1 MLFLCGFLSLYLI
14 MILNYLFDLQNIVP
28 RDDKSRF
35 VTLISR
41 DEKGRRGRF
50 TEQNLKSNPLKP
62 YLSWLS
68 IVYTKSSMNVTL
80 A

>member
-35 VTLISR
+35 VTLILR

-50 TEQNLKSNPLKP
+50 TEQNLKSNIL
-62 YLSWLS
+62 
-68 IVYTKSSMNVTL
+68 TL
-80 A
+80 LELAEYCLH

>member
-35 VTLISR
+35 VTLILR

-50 TEQNLKSNPLKP
+50 TEKNLKSNPL
-62 YLSWLS
+62 
-68 IVYTKSSMNVTL
+68 TL
-80 A
+80 LELAEYCLH

>member
-14 MILNYLFDLQNIVP
+14 LILNYSFDLQNIVP

-35 VTLISR
+35 VILILR

-50 TEQNLKSNPLKP
+50 TEQNLKSNPL
-62 YLSWLS
+62 
-68 IVYTKSSMNVTL
+68 TL
-80 A
+80 LELAEYCLH

>member
-35 VTLISR
+35 VTLILR

-50 TEQNLKSNPLKP
+50 TEQNLKSNPL
-62 YLSWLS
+62 
-68 IVYTKSSMNVTL
+68 TL
-80 A
+80 LELAEYCLH

>member
-35 VTLISR
+35 VTLILR

-50 TEQNLKSNPLKP
+50 KEQNLKSNPL
-62 YLSWLS
+62 
-68 IVYTKSSMNVTL
+68 TL
-80 A
+80 LELAEYCLH